1 MRDPLTTRPASANVP
16 PGTPWEVFIAF
27 LKLGLTSFGGP
38 IAHLGYF
45 HSEFVNRRRWLDDRR
60 YADLVALCQF
70 LPGPTSSQ
78 VGMALGLGR
87 AGWRGMLAA
96 WAGFTLPSAFI
107 LILFALGVARYTSLV
122 QSGWVH
128 GLKVAA
134 FAIVAHAVWGMSKT
148 LCPDVSRKV
157 LAAVALGLALAIPGS
172 AGQIAALIVAGLV
185 RWWLPNSVSPAQA
198 GGQYAP
204 LSPRVGLI
212 AAMAFMVLLLGLPL
226 WSAVDASG
234 AMSLVE
240 AVYRAGALVF
250 GGGHVVLPLLQAS
263 IVPNGF
269 VSNDQF
275 LAGYGAAQAV
285 PGPLFTFAA
294 YIGTVASGPLTGWLG
309 GLVLLIVI
317 FIPAALVLLAAL
329 PFWQKLNHRAGIRR
343 ALAGVNAGVVGI
355 LLAALY
361 DPLWLTAMGDW
372 RDVALAVAAFALLLH
387 GRTPPVLVVL
397 LAGIGGWILA
407 V

>member
-1 MRDPLTTRPASANVP
+1 
-16 PGTPWEVFIAF
+16 
-27 LKLGLTSFGGP
+27 
-38 IAHLGYF
+38 
-45 HSEFVNRRRWLDDRR
+45 
-60 YADLVALCQF
+60 
-70 LPGPTSSQ
+70 
-78 VGMALGLGR
+78 
-87 AGWRGMLAA
+87 
-96 WAGFTLPSAFI
+96 
-107 LILFALGVARYTSLV
+107 
-122 QSGWVH
+122 
-128 GLKVAA
+128 
-134 FAIVAHAVWGMSKT
+134 
-148 LCPDVSRKV
+148 
-157 LAAVALGLALAIPGS
+157 
-172 AGQIAALIVAGLV
+172 
-185 RWWLPNSVSPAQA
+185 
-198 GGQYAP
+198 
-204 LSPRVGLI
+204 
-212 AAMAFMVLLLGLPL
+212 MAFMVLLLGLPL

-240 AVYRAGALVF
+240 AVYRAGTLVF